1 MSMIPQQPAPNQGAG
16 SSDLLQEL
24 QSEVTHEAAPL
35 LQFLLKHAVTIMVL
49 LGLFA
54 LALGGM
60 GAYTWHAGKSAAEAQ
75 DALARIMITTQGAAR
90 VDALEKFV
98 EQAPDGLRVAALMEL
113 ADAAM
118 REKAYAKAAATYEKA
133 AAADAEGAVG
143 LLASFNHGQ
152 ALLADGKAEAALSVL
167 NALLPRLEENAARQV
182 LPVQAAAALA
192 AKKPELA
199 LKSFETLAA
208 KAQGAEKEY
217 LESRV
222 LALREQLKK

>member
-1 MSMIPQQPAPNQGAG
+1 MSMIPQQPAPHQGAG

-49 LGLFA
+49 LGLF
-54 LALGGM
+54 LLVLVGM
-60 GAYTWHAGKSAAEAQ
+60 GAYKWYAGKSVIEGQ
-75 DALARIMITTQGAAR
+75 DALARIMLTTQGAPR
-90 VDALEKFV
+90 VTALEKYAR
-98 EQAPDGLRVAALMEL
+98 EAPARLRVAVLLEL

-118 REKAYAKAAATYEKA
+118 QEKAYAKAAAAYEKA
-133 AAADAEGAVG
+133 AAEDADGAAG

-152 ALLADGKAEAALSVL
+152 ALLADGKADAALSVL
-167 NALLPRLEENAARQV
+167 NALLPRLEANAARNV

-192 AKKPELA
+192 ANKPEQA

-208 KAQGAEKEY
+208 SAQGAEKEY

-222 LALREQLKK
+222 LALRAQLKK